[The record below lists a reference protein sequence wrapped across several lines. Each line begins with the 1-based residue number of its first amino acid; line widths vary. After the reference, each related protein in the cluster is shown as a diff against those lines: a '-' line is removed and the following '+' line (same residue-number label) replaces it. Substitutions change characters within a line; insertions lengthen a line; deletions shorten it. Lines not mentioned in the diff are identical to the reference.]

1 MYIINSR
8 GGKES
13 FSQKKLYHS
22 AKRAGVSDKSARM
35 IAINIA
41 KEIYPGIRTS
51 EIFRKIKGLLQKESP
66 VIALKF
72 NIKES
77 MRKLGPTGFP
87 FEKYIG
93 EILSTLGYEVK
104 INQFLPG
111 RCVRN
116 YEIDFVARK
125 GKEIYV
131 GECKYRQYFGDRVHS
146 QDALANYARFLD
158 ISNGSYFKSDKDGGF
173 TLKPILVTNTK
184 FSGRALDYCRCAGVE
199 LLGWNYPEN
208 SGLEHIVDK
217 EKLYPVTILPSL
229 KTYLKDIFV
238 KEKMMFVRDLL
249 GIDAAEFAKKHR
261 VPRGDIQRLI
271 NQAKMLLG
279 EI

>member
-87 FEKYIG
+87 FE
-93 EILSTLGYEVK
+93 
-104 INQFLPG
+104 Q
-111 RCVRN
+111 
-116 YEIDFVARK
+116 FVA
-125 GKEIYV
+125 EIFRAKSKPSAMGRQNYRPEV
-131 GECKYRQYFGDRVHS
+131 VNYFSLYFNKY
-146 QDALANYARFLD
+146 A
-158 ISNGSYFKSDKDGGF
+158 
-173 TLKPILVTNTK
+173 
-184 FSGRALDYCRCAGVE
+184 
-199 LLGWNYPEN
+199 
-208 SGLEHIVDK
+208 
-217 EKLYPVTILPSL
+217 
-229 KTYLKDIFV
+229 
-238 KEKMMFVRDLL
+238 
-249 GIDAAEFAKKHR
+249 
-261 VPRGDIQRLI
+261 
-271 NQAKMLLG
+271 
-279 EI
+279 